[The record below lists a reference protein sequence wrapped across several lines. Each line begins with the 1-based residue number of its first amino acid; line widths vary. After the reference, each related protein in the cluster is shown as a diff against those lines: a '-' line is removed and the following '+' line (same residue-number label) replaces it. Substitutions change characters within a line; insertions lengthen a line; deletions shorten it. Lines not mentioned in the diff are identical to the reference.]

1 MSVYYFIL
9 IWVVCCGIISNIT
22 SKNIQLENGLYEK
35 RSNLWTAIVL
45 FLPIII
51 LVGLRSSVADTSVY
65 ISFFN
70 DYPSNLSDARELIL
84 DEGTRDPGFIFLS
97 VLLKQYVSQDYHIWL
112 LFIATISGI
121 CVMYPIYKYSSNYGT
136 SMFLFIVSCQFTW
149 LLNGMRQFLVASVMF
164 ACTDLILKK
173 KPIVYMIIVIIMS
186 TIHQS
191 ALIFIPVYFIVQ
203 GDPWDKRTMTF
214 IAIVVLALI
223 FTEKFTGI
231 LDSFVENSD
240 YASSMEEFKNTD
252 DGTSVIRIAVES
264 VPVIMAFMYR
274 NKIKDKLTPI
284 IRLSINMSLVA
295 SGLYIISKI
304 TRSGIMLGRLPIYFS
319 MYNLILLPWL
329 IQNIFEKNERRI
341 VNYSMIICYLLFFY
355 YQMVVTWNGLGY
367 TSDILRLCY

>member
-45 FLPIII
+45 FLPVII

-70 DYPSNLSDARELIL
+70 EYPSNLSDARELIL

-97 VLLKQYVSQDYHIWL
+97 VLLKQYISQDYHVWL
-112 LFIATISGI
+112 FLIATISGI
-121 CVMYPIYKYSSNYGT
+121 GVIYPIYKHSSNYGI
-136 SMFLFIVSCQFTW
+136 SMFLFIASCQFTW
-149 LLNGMRQFLVASVMF
+149 LLNGMRQFLVASLMF

-191 ALIFIPVYFIVQ
+191 VLIFIPVYFIVQ
-203 GDPWDKRTMTF
+203 GEPWDKKTMIF
-214 IAIVVLALI
+214 IVIVVLALI
-223 FTEKFTGI
+223 FTDKFTGI
-231 LDSFVENSD
+231 LDSFVENSN

-252 DGTSVIRIAVES
+252 DGTSMIRIVVES
-264 VPVIMAFMYR
+264 VPVIMAFIYR
-274 NKIKDKLTPI
+274 NKIKEKLTPI
-284 IRLSINMSLVA
+284 IKLSINMSLVA

-304 TRSGIMLGRLPIYFS
+304 ARSGIMLGRLPIYFS

-329 IQNIFEKNERRI
+329 IQNIFEKNERRA
-341 VNYSMIICYLLFFY
+341 VNYLMIICYLIFFY

-367 TSDILRLCY
+367 ASDILNLYY